1 MNQKLVALAV
11 VGALS
16 APGLALAQATTSGT
30 NVQVYGLFDVR
41 GDYMKL
47 SNGTAG
53 TGQVSKTHLGTG
65 APNRIGFR
73 GTESLGGG
81 LTAFFQV
88 ETQVF
93 TDARLDGAS
102 AAHTNAT
109 LGGRPTFVGLRGG
122 WGDLSVGYQ
131 ESVYKDVY
139 QTTWSVNPDN
149 AMFGAIMGN
158 GNTTGSVP
166 TPNCNGL
173 TASGTN
179 ALLAAAGT
187 TNCTEAEGSPTAFN
201 RTMSDSVTYRSPVI
215 SGFRFSAMMTANE
228 FKAPNSA
235 VVAGTNQVDPRF
247 GAYSLTWSAGP
258 LSLAGAYEQHT
269 GFRATNTAAFPN
281 NQAKDKGLTLGAR
294 FNYGAGLIGAG
305 YEQLKYENTAAAAAA
320 DNHFTLKNWIVQA
333 TFNLTPSDV
342 LFGGYSKTNGQTSC
356 GAGIATCGS
365 QSGAKFMTIGVDH
378 AFSKRTAVYAYWSKI
393 DNNSAATYNYLSDS
407 RNTSNGSGSSS
418 GLIAGQDSTSY
429 NVGVK
434 HSF

>member
-1 MNQKLVALAV
+1 MNKNVLALAV
-11 VGALS
+11 AGALT
-16 APGLALAQATTSGT
+16 APGLALAQATTTGT
-30 NVQVYGLFDVR
+30 NVQIYGLFDLR

-47 SNGTAG
+47 SDGAAG
-53 TGQVSKTHLGTG
+53 TGKVSKTHLSTG

-73 GTESLGGG
+73 GTEDLGGG
-81 LTAFFQV
+81 LSAFFQV

-93 TDARLDGAS
+93 TDARQDGAN

-122 WGDLSVGYQ
+122 WGEVAGGYM

-139 QTTWSVNPDN
+139 LTTWSVNPDN

-158 GNTTGSVP
+158 GNTSGSVS
-166 TPNCNGL
+166 TAGCNGL

-179 ALLAAAGT
+179 TLLATGATA
-187 TNCTEAEGSPTAFN
+187 NCTEGEGSSTSFN
-201 RTMSDSVTYRSPVI
+201 RTNSDAVTYRSPVI
-215 SGFRFSAMMTANE
+215 AGFRFGAQMTANE
-228 FKAPNSA
+228 FRQPNSA
-235 VVAGTNQVDPRF
+235 VTAGTNQIDPRL
-247 GAYSLTWSAGP
+247 GAYSATWSAGP
-258 LSLAGAYEQHT
+258 LSLAAAYETHT
-269 GFRATNTAAFPN
+269 GFRATNIAGGN
-281 NQAKDKGLTLGAR
+281 NQAKDKGMTFGAR

-305 YEQLKYENTAAAAAA
+305 YEQLKYNNTAATAAT

-333 TFNLTPSDV
+333 TFNMTPADV

-365 QSGAKFMTIGVDH
+365 QSGAKFMTLGVDH
-378 AFSKRTAVYAYWSKI
+378 SFSKRTAVYAYWSKI

-407 RNTSNGSGSSS
+407 RPTSNNNGSGS

-429 NVGVK
+429 NIGVK
-434 HSF
+434 HTF